1 MFYREVLRRVGKV
14 RSEILIINLYRSWEW
29 RALLRVEKVEKKLI
43 GKKGSVK
50 KWVPWYV
57 RGGSLRDSVI
67 LVLFHT
73 GKLESHKVPS
83 DNGVMGSKPKTWS
96 YWGETTTPQCHS
108 SLHRASSYGSISLV
122 YSNREG
128 SQKCY
133 FVKNAPLIQCWKNYI
148 NTPTENLNIL
158 NPFWSSLC
166 MLLPI
171 FNSLHMQIFLVCDVF
186 FTPQLSF
193 C

>member
-43 GKKGSVK
+43 GKKAVWKSEFHGMSGEEV
-50 KWVPWYV
+50 
-57 RGGSLRDSVI
+57 SEI
-67 LVLFHT
+67 L
-73 GKLESHKVPS
+73 
-83 DNGVMGSKPKTWS
+83 S
-96 YWGETTTPQCHS
+96 YWSFSTRGNWNHTKFLLIMVWWDPNPRLGVTEVNGKPQCHS

-133 FVKNAPLIQCWKNYI
+133 FVKNAPLIQCWKNYT
-148 NTPTENLNIL
+148 NTPTENLHIL

-166 MLLPI
+166 MLLLI
-171 FNSLHMQIFLVCDVF
+171 FNSLHADF
-186 FTPQLSF
+186 F
-193 C
+193 